1 MLALHFVFAAI
12 LARCLLRRWQ
22 RGEAMSKLMLR
33 CFLQRDMQ
41 IQPDMNA
48 STRGLLVSYKTLAH
62 ALGTRSGGLLL
73 FLSYTLTR
81 RLYFAETGL
90 VIEPWRV
97 PY

>member
-1 MLALHFVFAAI
+1 MAGWLASV
-12 LARCLLRRWQ
+12 
-22 RGEAMSKLMLR
+22 
-33 CFLQRDMQ
+33 LQA
-41 IQPDMNA
+41 A
-48 STRGLLVSYKTLAH
+48 STQYTFNTV
-62 ALGTRSGGLLL
+62 GGLLL